1 MSASGQRAVPVK
13 KRPSIPFGVRT
24 LACLLSCA
32 LVALPGVA
40 RAQDGG
46 VAAEDA
52 PRIVKLENG
61 HYDVNDPAFRAL
73 DGEMVR
79 LQGVE
84 REHKAESWVKVVLI
98 AGAVG
103 LAAGLAAGVIVGVS
117 IPRK

>member
-1 MSASGQRAVPVK
+1 VKPSGQREVPVK
-13 KRPSIPFGVRT
+13 KRPSLPFRART

-46 VAAEDA
+46 VPEDA
-52 PRIVKLENG
+52 PRIVKLESG
-61 HYDVNDPAFRAL
+61 HYDVNGPAFKAL
-73 DGEMVR
+73 DDEMVR

-84 REHKAESWVKVVLI
+84 RQHKSESWVKVVLI